1 MVTYSGLPS
10 RMVQCRGDTGVQ
22 GTATSNV
29 ATLDV
34 LRGNLEKTFLGL
46 LGLFGGESAK
56 VTLLL
61 GGLLGGGGGGGG
73 DAGGAINGG
82 GGGVGNEIAG
92 DSPAELSE

>member
-1 MVTYSGLPS
+1 MTYSGLPS
-10 RMVQCRGDTGVQ
+10 RMVQCRGETGVQ
-22 GTATSNV
+22 GTATSSV

-34 LRGNLEKTFLGL
+34 LRGNLEKTFF
-46 LGLFGGESAK
+46 GLFGGESAK

-61 GGLLGGGGGGGG
+61 GGLLGGGG
-73 DAGGAINGG
+73 GGAINGG

>member
-1 MVTYSGLPS
+1 
-10 RMVQCRGDTGVQ
+10 MVQCRGETGVQ
-22 GTATSNV
+22 GTATSSV

-34 LRGNLEKTFLGL
+34 LRGNLEKTFF
-46 LGLFGGESAK
+46 GLFRGESAK

-61 GGLLGGGGGGGG
+61 GGLLGGGG
-73 DAGGAINGG
+73 GGAINGG

>member
-1 MVTYSGLPS
+1 MESKCFVTYSGLPS
-10 RMVQCRGDTGVQ
+10 RMVQCRGETGVQ
-22 GTATSNV
+22 GTATSSV

-34 LRGNLEKTFLGL
+34 LRGNLEKTFF
-46 LGLFGGESAK
+46 GLFGGESAK

-73 DAGGAINGG
+73 GAINGG

>member
-1 MVTYSGLPS
+1 MTYSGLPS
-10 RMVQCRGDTGVQ
+10 RIVQCRGETGVQ
-22 GTATSNV
+22 GTATSSV

-34 LRGNLEKTFLGL
+34 LRGNLEKTFFGL
-46 LGLFGGESAK
+46 LSGESAK

-61 GGLLGGGGGGGG
+61 GGLLVGGGGGGGG
-73 DAGGAINGG
+73 GGGAINGG

>member
-1 MVTYSGLPS
+1 MTYSGLPS
-10 RMVQCRGDTGVQ
+10 RIVQCRGDTGVQ
-22 GTATSNV
+22 GTATSSV

-34 LRGNLEKTFLGL
+34 LRGNLEKTFFGL
-46 LGLFGGESAK
+46 FGLFGGESAK

-73 DAGGAINGG
+73 AINGG

>member
-1 MVTYSGLPS
+1 MTYSGLPS
-10 RMVQCRGDTGVQ
+10 RIVQCLGETGVQ

-46 LGLFGGESAK
+46 LGGESAK

-61 GGLLGGGGGGGG
+61 GGLLGGGG
-73 DAGGAINGG
+73 GGAINGG